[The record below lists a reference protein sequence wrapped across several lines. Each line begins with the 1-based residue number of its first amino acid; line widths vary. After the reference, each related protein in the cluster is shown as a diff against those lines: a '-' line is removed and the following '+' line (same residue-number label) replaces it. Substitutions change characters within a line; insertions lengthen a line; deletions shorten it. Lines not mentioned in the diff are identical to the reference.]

1 MPIINT
7 YNLFLSS
14 LNRTAGTSD
23 NFRLQLFRPIS
34 LKSPNNWFTCR
45 VGSVEIPY
53 VFKLLNSSNNVI
65 DFQFNRGGTTTTS
78 TITIAP
84 GNYNIIQ
91 LLDEIKLELIAKI
104 QALRSYTAPLEFT
117 YDRSTGH
124 AIFSIVGTDSDATSI
139 TIINNSPVFMKC
151 IGMIHTFTFSYV
163 SPSVRTNAE
172 SVQNVN
178 VFQNPAIY
186 VRSESLIQTQ
196 NIEALV
202 GNQSE
207 LSDILAKIQVNVI
220 PQTMIQWI
228 NPTDLKLEITN
239 KIIDEINLYL
249 GSSTSYSLDLGNLD
263 WAIRLTLEEHTD
275 DIGDKDIAVNMS
287 RGVDPYL
294 QELMSEREAIVS
306 KLDQLKQKLIPNK
319 KDAKERRKDKADKS
333 EGKER
338 DSKGSS

>member
-23 NFRLQLFRPIS
+23 NFRLQLFRPIA
-34 LKSPNNWFTCR
+34 LTSPNNWFTVR
-45 VGSVEIPY
+45 VGSCEVPY
-53 VFKLLNSSNNVI
+53 VFKLINNTNNVI
-65 DFQFNRGGTTTTS
+65 QFEFIRSGIITSS

-84 GNYNIIQ
+84 GNYNILQ
-91 LLDEIKLELIAKI
+91 LLDEFKTKLISQI
-104 QALRSYTAPLEFT
+104 QTLRSYTAPLEFT

-124 AIFSIVGTDSDATSI
+124 ATFSIVGTDSTATSI
-139 TIINNSPVFMKC
+139 TINNNSSVFMKC
-151 IGMIHTFTFSYV
+151 LGMIANFTFSY
-163 SPSVRTNAE
+163 STPSVRLDAT

-196 NIEALV
+196 NVEALV
-202 GNQSE
+202 GTQSE

-220 PQTMIQWI
+220 PQTMIQWV

-239 KIIDEINLYL
+239 KNIDEINLYL
-249 GSSTSYSLDLGNLD
+249 GSSTSYVLDLGNLD
-263 WAIRLTLEEHTD
+263 WAIRLTFEEHTD
-275 DIGDKDIAVNMS
+275 DIGDKDIAINMS

-294 QELMSEREAIVS
+294 KDLMTQRESIVS
-306 KLDQLKQKLIPNK
+306 NLDQLKQKLISNK
-319 KDAKERRKDKADKS
+319 KDDKEREGKANKS
-333 EGKER
+333 ESKER
-338 DSKGSS
+338 SSKGNS

>member
-1 MPIINT
+1 M
-7 YNLFLSS
+7 
-14 LNRTAGTSD
+14 
-23 NFRLQLFRPIS
+23 QLFRPIA
-34 LKSPNNWFTCR
+34 LKSPNNWFEVR

-53 VFKLLNSSNNVI
+53 TFKLINSANNVI
-65 DFQFNRGGTTTTS
+65 DFQFTRGSTTTS
-78 TITIAP
+78 TITLAP

-124 AIFSIVGTDSDATSI
+124 ATFSIVGTDSTATSI

-151 IGMIHTFTFSYV
+151 IGMINTFTFSYAT
-163 SPSVRTNAE
+163 PSVRTNAE

-186 VRSESLIQTQ
+186 VRSESLIQSE

-202 GNQSE
+202 GTTSE

-220 PQTMIQWI
+220 PQTMIQWT

-239 KIIDEINLYL
+239 KIIDEISLYL

-263 WAIRLTLEEHTD
+263 WAIRLTFEEHTD
-275 DIGDKDIAVNMS
+275 RALDEDIAINMS
-287 RGVDPYL
+287 RGIDPYV
-294 QELMSEREAIVS
+294 QDLMTQREKVVNNLS
-306 KLDQLKQKLIPNK
+306 QLKEKLSSR
-319 KDAKERRKDKADKS
+319 DAKKGTSKESKS
-333 EGKER
+333 EA
-338 DSKGSS
+338 

>member
-1 MPIINT
+1 MPIITT
-7 YNLFLSS
+7 YNVFLNS
-14 LNRTAGTSD
+14 LNRTSGTSD
-23 NFRLQLFRPIS
+23 NFRMQLFRPIA
-34 LKSPNNWFTCR
+34 LKSPNNWFECR

-53 VFKLLNSSNNVI
+53 TFKLINSSNNVI
-65 DFQFNRGGTTTTS
+65 DFQFTRGSTTTS

-84 GNYNIIQ
+84 GNYNIVQ
-91 LLDEIKLELIAKI
+91 LLDEIKLELVAKI

-124 AIFSIVGTDSDATSI
+124 ATFSIVGTDSTATSI

-151 IGMIHTFTFSYV
+151 IGMINTFTFSYAT
-163 SPSVRTNAE
+163 PSVRTNAE

-202 GNQSE
+202 GTTSE

-220 PQTMIQWI
+220 PQTMIQWT

-239 KIIDEINLYL
+239 KIIDEISLYL

-263 WAIRLTLEEHTD
+263 WAIRLTFEEHTD
-275 DIGDKDIAVNMS
+275 QGLDEDIAVNMS
-287 RGVDPYL
+287 RGIDPYV
-294 QELMSEREAIVS
+294 QDLMTQREKVVNNLS
-306 KLDQLKQKLIPNK
+306 QLKEKLSNR
-319 KDAKERRKDKADKS
+319 DAKERRKDKAD
-333 EGKER
+333 E
-338 DSKGSS
+338 SKA

>member
-1 MPIINT
+1 M
-7 YNLFLSS
+7 
-14 LNRTAGTSD
+14 
-23 NFRLQLFRPIS
+23 QLFRPIA
-34 LKSPNNWFTCR
+34 LKSPNNWFECR

-53 VFKLLNSSNNVI
+53 TFKLINSSNNVI
-65 DFQFNRGGTTTTS
+65 DFQFTRGSTTTS

-91 LLDEIKLELIAKI
+91 LLDEIKLELVAKI

-124 AIFSIVGTDSDATSI
+124 ATFSIVGTDSTATSI

-151 IGMIHTFTFSYV
+151 IGMINTFTFSYAT
-163 SPSVRTNAE
+163 PSVRTNAE

-202 GNQSE
+202 GTTSE

-220 PQTMIQWI
+220 PQTMIQWT

-239 KIIDEINLYL
+239 KIIDEISLYL

-263 WAIRLTLEEHTD
+263 WAIRLTFEEHTD
-275 DIGDKDIAVNMS
+275 KALDEDIAINMS
-287 RGVDPYL
+287 RSIDPYV
-294 QELMSEREAIVS
+294 QDLMTQREKVVNNLS
-306 KLDQLKQKLIPNK
+306 QLKEKLSSR
-319 KDAKERRKDKADKS
+319 DAKERRKDKAD
-333 EGKER
+333 E
-338 DSKGSS
+338 SKA

>member
-1 MPIINT
+1 M
-7 YNLFLSS
+7 
-14 LNRTAGTSD
+14 
-23 NFRLQLFRPIS
+23 QLFRPIA
-34 LKSPNNWFTCR
+34 LKSPNNWFECR

-53 VFKLLNSSNNVI
+53 TFKLINSSNNVI
-65 DFQFNRGGTTTTS
+65 DFQFTRGSTTTS

-124 AIFSIVGTDSDATSI
+124 ATFSIVGTDSTATSI

-151 IGMIHTFTFSYV
+151 IGMINTFTFSYAT
-163 SPSVRTNAE
+163 PSVRTNAE

-202 GNQSE
+202 GTTSE

-220 PQTMIQWI
+220 PQTMIQWT

-239 KIIDEINLYL
+239 KIIDEISLYL

-263 WAIRLTLEEHTD
+263 WAIRLTFEEHTD
-275 DIGDKDIAVNMS
+275 KTLDEDIAINMS
-287 RGVDPYL
+287 RSIDPYV
-294 QELMSEREAIVS
+294 QDLMTQREKVVNNLS
-306 KLDQLKQKLIPNK
+306 QLKEKLSSR
-319 KDAKERRKDKADKS
+319 DAKETKDASKRSTKEEGGAREKAK
-333 EGKER
+333 
-338 DSKGSS
+338 

>member
-23 NFRLQLFRPIS
+23 DFRLQLFRPIS

-45 VGSVEIPY
+45 VGSVEVPY
-53 VFKLLNSSNNVI
+53 VFKLINSSNNVI
-65 DFQFNRGGTTTTS
+65 DFQFIRSGITTTN

-84 GNYNIIQ
+84 GNYNILQ

-104 QALRSYTAPLEFT
+104 QALRSYIAPLEFT

-124 AIFSIVGTDSDATSI
+124 ATFSIVGTDITPTSI

-151 IGMIHTFTFSYV
+151 IGMINTFTFSYNDTI
-163 SPSVRTNAE
+163 VRSDAT

-196 NIEALV
+196 NVESLI
-202 GNQSE
+202 GNVSE
-207 LSDILAKIQVNVI
+207 LSDILAKIQVNVL
-220 PQTMIQWI
+220 PQTMIQWV
-228 NPTDLKLEITN
+228 NPTDLKLEISN
-239 KIIDEINLYL
+239 KIVDEISLYL
-249 GSSTSYSLDLGNLD
+249 GSSTSYKLDLGNLD
-263 WAIRLTLEEHTD
+263 WAIRLTFEEHTD
-275 DIGDKDIAVNMS
+275 EALDEDIAVNMS

-294 QELMSEREAIVS
+294 RDLMTQREKVVNNLS
-306 KLDQLKQKLIPNK
+306 QLKEKLSSR
-319 KDAKERRKDKADKS
+319 DAKETKDRSKRSTKE
-333 EGKER
+333 EGDATATAK
-338 DSKGSS
+338 

>member
-45 VGSVEIPY
+45 VGSVEVPY
-53 VFKLLNSSNNVI
+53 VFKLLNNTNNVI
-65 DFQFNRGGTTTTS
+65 DFQFTRSGITTTS

-91 LLDEIKLELIAKI
+91 LLDEFKTKLIAQI
-104 QALRSYTAPLEFT
+104 ELLRSYIPPLEFT

-124 AIFSIVGTDSDATSI
+124 ATFSIVGIDSTPTSI
-139 TIINNSPVFMKC
+139 TIINNSPIFMKC
-151 IGMIHTFTFSYV
+151 LGMINSFIFSY
-163 SPSVRTNAE
+163 STPDIRIDAT

-196 NIEALV
+196 NVEALV
-202 GNQSE
+202 GTTSE
-207 LSDILAKIQVNVI
+207 LSDILAKIQVNVL
-220 PQTMIQWI
+220 PQTMIQWV
-228 NPTDLKLEITN
+228 NPTDLKLEINN
-239 KIIDEINLYL
+239 KIVDEISLYL

-275 DIGDKDIAVNMS
+275 DVEDKDIAVNMS

-294 QELMSEREAIVS
+294 QELMTKRESIIS
-306 KLDQLKQKLIPNK
+306 NLDQLKQKLIPNK
-319 KDAKERRKDKADKS
+319 KDAKER
-333 EGKER
+333 EGKANKSQSEER
-338 DSKGSS
+338 NPKGSS

>member
-1 MPIINT
+1 
-7 YNLFLSS
+7 
-14 LNRTAGTSD
+14 
-23 NFRLQLFRPIS
+23 
-34 LKSPNNWFTCR
+34 
-45 VGSVEIPY
+45 
-53 VFKLLNSSNNVI
+53 
-65 DFQFNRGGTTTTS
+65 
-78 TITIAP
+78 
-84 GNYNIIQ
+84 
-91 LLDEIKLELIAKI
+91 
-104 QALRSYTAPLEFT
+104 
-117 YDRSTGH
+117 
-124 AIFSIVGTDSDATSI
+124 
-139 TIINNSPVFMKC
+139 MKC

-263 WAIRLTLEEHTD
+263 WAIRLTFEEHTE
-275 DIGDKDIAVNMS
+275 DIGDRDIAVNMS

-319 KDAKERRKDKADKS
+319 KDAKKTKDRPKRGTTE
-333 EGKER
+333 EGDTTATAK
-338 DSKGSS
+338 

>member
-45 VGSVEIPY
+45 VGSVEVPY
-53 VFKLLNSSNNVI
+53 VFKLINSSNNVI
-65 DFQFNRGGTTTTS
+65 DFQFTRSGTTTTS

-84 GNYNIIQ
+84 GNYNILQ
-91 LLDEIKLELIAKI
+91 LLDEIKLELIAQI
-104 QALRSYTAPLEFT
+104 ELLRSYIPPLEFT

-124 AIFSIVGTDSDATSI
+124 ATFSIVGTDSTATSI

-151 IGMIHTFTFSYV
+151 IGMINTFTFSY
-163 SPSVRTNAE
+163 STPIVRSDAT

-196 NIEALV
+196 NVESLI
-202 GNQSE
+202 GNVSE
-207 LSDILAKIQVNVI
+207 LSDILAKIQVNVL
-220 PQTMIQWI
+220 PQTMIQWV
-228 NPTDLKLEITN
+228 NPTDLKLEINN
-239 KIIDEINLYL
+239 KIVDEISLYL

-275 DIGDKDIAVNMS
+275 DVEDKDIAVNMS

-294 QELMSEREAIVS
+294 QELMTKRESIIS
-306 KLDQLKQKLIPNK
+306 NLDQLKQKLIPKENAEKTKYSTKRRDK
-319 KDAKERRKDKADKS
+319 K
-333 EGKER
+333 EGNPNETAE
-338 DSKGSS
+338 

>member
-1 MPIINT
+1 MPIIST
-7 YNLFLSS
+7 YNVFLNS
-14 LNRTAGTSD
+14 LNRTSGTSD
-23 NFRLQLFRPIS
+23 NFRMQLFRPIA
-34 LKSPNNWFTCR
+34 LKSPNNWFECR

-53 VFKLLNSSNNVI
+53 TFKLINSSNNVI
-65 DFQFNRGGTTTTS
+65 DFQFTRGSTTTS

-91 LLDEIKLELIAKI
+91 LLDEIKLELVAKI

-124 AIFSIVGTDSDATSI
+124 ATFSIVGTDSTATSI

-151 IGMIHTFTFSYV
+151 IGMINTFTFSYAT
-163 SPSVRTNAE
+163 PSVRTNAE

-202 GNQSE
+202 GTTSE

-220 PQTMIQWI
+220 PQTMIQWT

-239 KIIDEINLYL
+239 KIIDEISLYL

-263 WAIRLTLEEHTD
+263 WAIRLTFEEHTD
-275 DIGDKDIAVNMS
+275 KALDEDIAINMS
-287 RGVDPYL
+287 RSIDPYV
-294 QELMSEREAIVS
+294 QDLMTQREKVVNNLS
-306 KLDQLKQKLIPNK
+306 QLKEKLSSR
-319 KDAKERRKDKADKS
+319 DAKERRKDKAD
-333 EGKER
+333 E
-338 DSKGSS
+338 SKA

>member
-1 MPIINT
+1 MPIIST
-7 YNLFLSS
+7 YNIFLNS
-14 LNRTAGTSD
+14 LNRTSGTSD
-23 NFRLQLFRPIS
+23 NFRMQLFRPIA
-34 LKSPNNWFTCR
+34 LKSPNNWFEVR

-53 VFKLLNSSNNVI
+53 TFKLINSANNVI
-65 DFQFNRGGTTTTS
+65 DFQFTRGSTTTS
-78 TITIAP
+78 TITLAP

-124 AIFSIVGTDSDATSI
+124 ATFSIVGTDSTATSI

-151 IGMIHTFTFSYV
+151 IGMINTFTFSYAT
-163 SPSVRTNAE
+163 PSVRTNAE

-186 VRSESLIQTQ
+186 VRSESLIQSE

-202 GNQSE
+202 GTTSE

-220 PQTMIQWI
+220 PQTMIQWT

-239 KIIDEINLYL
+239 KIIDEISLYL

-263 WAIRLTLEEHTD
+263 WAIRLTFEEHTD
-275 DIGDKDIAVNMS
+275 RALDEDIAINMS
-287 RGVDPYL
+287 RGIDPYV
-294 QELMSEREAIVS
+294 QDLMTQREKVVNNLS
-306 KLDQLKQKLIPNK
+306 QLKEKLSSR
-319 KDAKERRKDKADKS
+319 DAKKGTSKESKS
-333 EGKER
+333 EA
-338 DSKGSS
+338 